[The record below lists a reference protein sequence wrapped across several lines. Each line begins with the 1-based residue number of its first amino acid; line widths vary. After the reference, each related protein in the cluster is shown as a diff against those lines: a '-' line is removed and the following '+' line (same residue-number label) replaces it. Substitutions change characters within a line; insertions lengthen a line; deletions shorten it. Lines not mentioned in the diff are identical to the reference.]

1 MATTTNHLGSARRTA
16 KEVDGVPVRR
26 AVAVMAL
33 IGVAVIHL
41 MDAPDKFEEVPYMG
55 VLFVAL
61 IVASLLLAEVLIR
74 HDDLRAWLA
83 AGALAAATIIGYT
96 LSRSVGLPGE
106 GGAEIGNWKEAL
118 GLASL
123 LVEGVLVWM
132 ALARLMLR
140 EPAR

>member
-1 MATTTNHLGSARRTA
+1 
-16 KEVDGVPVRR
+16 
-26 AVAVMAL
+26 MAL

-41 MDAPDKFEEVPYMG
+41 MDAPDKFEEVPYIG

-83 AGALAAATIIGYT
+83 AGALGAATIVGYT

-106 GGAEIGNWKEAL
+106 GGEEIGNWREAL

-140 EPAR
+140 EPAA